1 MKNIHMGLIVLLLAP
16 FLHSA
21 YAADCEDNGLGG
33 QFCINDDGTTTDSIS
48 NEVDGQETY
57 SSNGSLSSSSPV
69 EDGNDQMLSGSD
81 FGSGSDSDSDS
92 SGTVSLLNNTM
103 KSKPARSPLAGRD
116 WNSPSN
122 LNDGSATSSMDNI
135 R

>member
-1 MKNIHMGLIVLLLAP
+1 MNKNITGILVLCLTT
-16 FLHSA
+16 FLHPA
-21 YAADCEDNGLGG
+21 YAEDCEDNGLGG
-33 QFCINDDGTTTDSIS
+33 MFCINDDGTTTDSIQ
-48 NEVDGQETY
+48 NEVNGQETY
-57 SSNGSLSSSSPV
+57 SSNGSVSSSSPV

-81 FGSGSDSDSDS
+81 LGSDSDS
-92 SGTVSLLNNTM
+92 SGTDSLLNNTM
-103 KSKPARSPLAGRD
+103 KSKPVRDSLTGRD